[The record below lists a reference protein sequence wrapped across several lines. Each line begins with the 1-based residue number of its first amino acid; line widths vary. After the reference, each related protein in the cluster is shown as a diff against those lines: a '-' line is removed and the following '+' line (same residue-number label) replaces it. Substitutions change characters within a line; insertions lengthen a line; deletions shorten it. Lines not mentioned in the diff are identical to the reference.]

1 MTQQLNQLVEELTAH
16 FPLSLAFLNP
26 AKRHGLELIHSGLHQ
41 RAVACIAEHTLLL
54 VEGDEGDAEKL
65 LLLADTLP
73 LVTVIA
79 ENFISH
85 LATRQMG
92 CKVLWV
98 EGVRA
103 A

>member
-1 MTQQLNQLVEELTAH
+1 MTVRINELVGELTGH
-16 FPLSLAFLNP
+16 FPLALAFTIP
-26 AKRHGLELIHSGLHQ
+26 AKRHGLELIHIGLHQ

-85 LATRQMG
+85 LATREMG
-92 CKVLWV
+92 CKALWV
-98 EGVRA
+98 EQKKAV
-103 A
+103 